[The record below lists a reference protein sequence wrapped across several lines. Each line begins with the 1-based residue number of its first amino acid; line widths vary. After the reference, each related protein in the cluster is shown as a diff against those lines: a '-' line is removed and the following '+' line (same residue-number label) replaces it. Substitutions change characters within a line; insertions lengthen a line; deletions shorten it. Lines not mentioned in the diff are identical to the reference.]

1 MPGQRGSETRQRQKM
16 YTIRWSPE
24 EAQRLEEIAAASGC
38 GKADVL
44 RRLIAYDHSRI
55 IPTRELA
62 RQIRAVGNNL
72 NQIAQALNTL
82 QKRGGDLAA
91 STDTLAQLDQV
102 NADFRA
108 AHDIIVAIRTQMENW
123 R

>member
-38 GKADVL
+38 DKADVL

-55 IPTRELA
+55 IPTRELT
-62 RQIRAVGNNL
+62 RQIAAIGNNL
-72 NQIAQALNTL
+72 NQIARSINELRARGDDPAASGTLSQL
-82 QKRGGDLAA
+82 QKAE
-91 STDTLAQLDQV
+91 
-102 NADFRA
+102 ADFRH
-108 AHDIIVAIRTQMENW
+108 AHDAIVAIRIQMENW

>member
-55 IPTRELA
+55 IPTRELT
-62 RQIRAVGNNL
+62 RQIAAIGNNL
-72 NQIAQALNTL
+72 NQIARSINELRA
-82 QKRGGDLAA
+82 RGDDPAA
-91 STDTLAQLDQV
+91 SS
-102 NADFRA
+102 
-108 AHDIIVAIRTQMENW
+108 
-123 R
+123 

>member
-38 GKADVL
+38 DKADVL

-55 IPTRELA
+55 IPTRELT
-62 RQIRAVGNNL
+62 RQIAAIGNNL
-72 NQIAQALNTL
+72 NQIAHSINELRARGDDPASSATLLQL
-82 QKRGGDLAA
+82 QKAE
-91 STDTLAQLDQV
+91 
-102 NADFRA
+102 ADFRH
-108 AHDIIVAIRTQMENW
+108 AHDAIVAIRIQMENW

>member
-1 MPGQRGSETRQRQKM
+1 MPGQRGSETRQRQLM

-55 IPTRELA
+55 IPTRELT
-62 RQIRAVGNNL
+62 RQIAAIGNNL
-72 NQIAQALNTL
+72 NQIARSLNELRARGGVPAASSGTLSQL
-82 QKRGGDLAA
+82 QKAE
-91 STDTLAQLDQV
+91 
-102 NADFRA
+102 ADFRH
-108 AHDIIVAIRTQMENW
+108 AHDAIVAIRIQMENW

>member
-1 MPGQRGSETRQRQKM
+1 MPGQRGSETRQRQLM

-55 IPTRELA
+55 IPTRELTL
-62 RQIRAVGNNL
+62 QIAAIGNNL
-72 NQIAQALNTL
+72 NQIARSINELRARDDGPASSGMLSQL
-82 QKRGGDLAA
+82 QKAEA
-91 STDTLAQLDQV
+91 E
-102 NADFRA
+102 FRH
-108 AHDIIVAIRTQMENW
+108 AHDAIVAIRIQMENW

>member
-1 MPGQRGSETRQRQKM
+1 MPGQRGSETRQRQVM

-55 IPTRELA
+55 IPTRELTQ
-62 RQIRAVGNNL
+62 QIAAIGNNL
-72 NQIAQALNTL
+72 NQIARSINQLRARADDRAASSGTLSQL
-82 QKRGGDLAA
+82 QKAEG
-91 STDTLAQLDQV
+91 
-102 NADFRA
+102 DFRHA
-108 AHDIIVAIRTQMENW
+108 YDEIVAIRTQMENW

>member
-1 MPGQRGSETRQRQKM
+1 MPGQRGSETRQRQKV

-55 IPTRELA
+55 IPTRDLTG
-62 RQIRAVGNNL
+62 QIAAIGNNL
-72 NQIAQALNTL
+72 NQIARSINELRARGDDPATSGTL
-82 QKRGGDLAA
+82 SQLQE
-91 STDTLAQLDQV
+91 AQ
-102 NADFRA
+102 ADFRHVYDA
-108 AHDIIVAIRTQMENW
+108 IVAIRTQMENW

>member
-1 MPGQRGSETRQRQKM
+1 MPGQRGSETRQRQLM

-55 IPTRELA
+55 IPTRELTL
-62 RQIRAVGNNL
+62 QIAAIGNNL
-72 NQIAQALNTL
+72 NQIARSINELRARDSGPASSGMLSQL
-82 QKRGGDLAA
+82 QKAEA
-91 STDTLAQLDQV
+91 E
-102 NADFRA
+102 FRH
-108 AHDIIVAIRTQMENW
+108 AHDAIVAIRIQMENW

>member
-1 MPGQRGSETRQRQKM
+1 MPGQRGSETRQRQLM

-55 IPTRELA
+55 IPTRELT
-62 RQIRAVGNNL
+62 RQIAAIGNNL
-72 NQIAQALNTL
+72 NQIARSINELRARDDGLASSGMLSQL
-82 QKRGGDLAA
+82 QKAE
-91 STDTLAQLDQV
+91 
-102 NADFRA
+102 ADFRH
-108 AHDIIVAIRTQMENW
+108 AHDAIVAIRIQMENW